1 MPWTDNGSG
10 VGGAPWSRL
19 GVPCIVHGETRLSH
33 VRCSDRY
40 EATSTPARDPQGARA
55 RALSG
60 LQRRSGNRR
69 HRLLCADARPS
80 SRKFLLCVRACA
92 RVYTRVKKKGEARP
106 NKRSFSPSAFQNKT
120 TRAFDGDARRGARTG
135 TAIVPLHE
143 VFKCQPH
150 VGRRREKALTYC
162 EPRPNDRPRYFVLK

>member
-19 GVPCIVHGETRLSH
+19 GVPCIVHGETRLSR

-80 SRKFLLCVRACA
+80 SRKFLLCVRACVRA
-92 RVYTRVKKKGEARP
+92 CIYACEKKRVKRAQTKDRFLLQPFKIKPHVRSMATRVAVRAPALRLFLFTKYSNVSHTLADEE
-106 NKRSFSPSAFQNKT
+106 KR
-120 TRAFDGDARRGARTG
+120 
-135 TAIVPLHE
+135 L
-143 VFKCQPH
+143 
-150 VGRRREKALTYC
+150 
-162 EPRPNDRPRYFVLK
+162 